1 MTFKR
6 VGNKGMT
13 IAEVI
18 FAMMVMVIFMTTFSL
33 FAKYFNSNMKI
44 SNKIQVQDSS
54 TQDQNKILKSI
65 DQLAEILSQ
74 PSYSKD
80 FVLSLKCS
88 YQGITERGIWNLPL
102 SKDFNIPNNYK
113 ICIKKTSFAESNINE
128 LIDKTDN
135 VKPGIYFLYAIPDKI
150 TSKSKPLRRIFCRP
164 ITFC

>member
-1 MTFKR
+1 MTFIKKT
-6 VGNKGMT
+6 NKGMT
-13 IAEVI
+13 IAEVML
-18 FAMMVMVIFMTTFSL
+18 AMMVMVIFMTIFSL

-44 SNKIQVQDSS
+44 TNTNKVQDNF
-54 TQDQNKILKSI
+54 TQDQNRILKSI

-80 FVLSLKCS
+80 FILSLKCT
-88 YQGITERGIWNLPL
+88 YQGITEKGIWNLPL

-113 ICIKKTSFAESNINE
+113 VCIKKTSFTEGDINQ
-128 LIDKTDN
+128 LIEKTEN

-150 TSKSKPLRRIFCRP
+150 TPKTKPLRRIFCRP